1 MIEFISQCIGEYIV
15 VFLGLVIL
23 KALGWFG
30 MGSVAFGLLF
40 GIALAPVVLN
50 VLWFL
55 IVLLAGLLAVS
66 VDRVRKA
73 DR

>member
-1 MIEFISQCIGEYIV
+1 MIKFIGQNIVEYIA
-15 VFLGLVIL
+15 VFLGLLIL

-30 MGSVAFGLLF
+30 MGSIAFGLLF

-50 VLWFL
+50 VLWVA
-55 IVLLAGLLAVS
+55 IVLLAGLLAIS

>member
-1 MIEFISQCIGEYIV
+1 MIEFIGQCIGEYIA
-15 VFLGLVIL
+15 VFLGLLIL

-30 MGSVAFGLLF
+30 MGSIAFGLLF

-50 VLWFL
+50 CLWFA

-66 VDRVRKA
+66 VDRIRQA